1 MTSYTQ
7 ETIECPHCRAAMAV
21 LLLHT
26 CNTFGAT
33 SYTDGYIKGEMYD
46 ETCWLNVCPSC
57 GEYFWLEDAKPRT
70 GDGVQTRAAV
80 GLLPP
85 AEGVRDEGYETALRA
100 RPWKNRAQ
108 ELYLRIRAWWWSNM
122 PYREQSGTEFAVSE
136 QNKENLTR
144 LLELLDTDDAHQTL
158 MRAEIYRQLGRF
170 EQAIATL
177 DDDFD
182 DRYGPAGRRI
192 RELAERRDRAVQ
204 PIGV

>member
-1 MTSYTQ
+1 MT
-7 ETIECPHCRAAMAV
+7 V
-21 LLLHT
+21 LLLRT
-26 CNTFGAT
+26 CNAFGAT
-33 SYTDGYIKGEMYD
+33 FYTDGYIKGEMYD

-85 AEGVRDEGYETALRA
+85 AEGVRDEGFETALRA

-108 ELYLRIRAWWWSNM
+108 ELYLRIRAWWWSNR
-122 PYREQSGTEFAVSE
+122 PYRDQSPEPFQVAAQDE
-136 QNKENLTR
+136 ANLMR
-144 LLELLDTDDAHQTL
+144 LLQLLDEDDGHQRL
-158 MRAEIYRQLGRF
+158 MRAEIYRELGLF
-170 EQAIATL
+170 ELAVAEL
-177 DDDFD
+177 GGDFD

-192 RELAERRDRAVQ
+192 RELAERRERAVQ